1 MKEVLTKYFTEI
13 LIGIVFIYFS
23 FAYLPFAYAN
33 ITIVVLSVLFILVF
47 SYQRKKLIPVKV
59 FRNNYLLLI
68 IPFVLTLLAVVFS
81 EDMLQSLGYFWNK
94 FPILIVPFIILSVLG
109 DKKQLKTG
117 VGIFIVFSLI
127 GFVVTLYRLLQ
138 INPVFYQLS
147 SEFSQY
153 ATIIQHP
160 YFGIYQ
166 LVALV
171 FLIEFYRKSLNKY
184 LFWFL
189 VFIFS
194 LGVLI
199 STSRISYILYM
210 IILFLYILTLFSKRK
225 AITLLVIMLGTSIL
239 LIGTNKPIQKKFTR
253 SLVYKTSPRLILWK
267 NAYLVLKNSKTP
279 ILGVS
284 IDYYKDGT
292 KDPYWL
298 KGKLENSKNNSK
310 GLKGYNSHNQYI
322 EFILINGI
330 LGILYLLL
338 ILYTFYKAVKTK
350 DIFIL
355 SLILIVGV
363 FSFTESILS
372 RQYGVILYAVLMPI
386 IFRLVQLKNSKK
398 VGL

>member
-1 MKEVLTKYFTEI
+1 MKLIEKHVTEV

-23 FAYLPFAYAN
+23 FGYLPFAFAN
-33 ITIVVLSVLFILVF
+33 ITIVVLAVLFIGFFILNKRELIAF
-47 SYQRKKLIPVKV
+47 KK
-59 FRNNYLLLI
+59 FENNYLLIL
-68 IPFVLTLLAVVFS
+68 IPFFLTLIAVVLS
-81 EDMLQSLGYFWNK
+81 KDPIRSLDYFWNK
-94 FPILIVPFIILSVLG
+94 LPILIIPFIILSVLA

-117 VGIFIVFSLI
+117 IGVFIVFSFFAFIL
-127 GFVVTLYRLLQ
+127 TLYKLLHLGAG
-138 INPVFYQLS
+138 FHLS
-147 SEFSQY
+147 TDLSKQ

-171 FLIEFYRKSLNKY
+171 FLIEFYRKDLNTY
-184 LFWFL
+184 LFWTLLF
-189 VFIFS
+189 VFS
-194 LGVLI
+194 LGVLL
-199 STSRISYILYM
+199 STSRISYIIYV
-210 IILFLYILTLFSKRK
+210 IVVFLYVITLLSKRK
-225 AITLLVIMLGTSIL
+225 AMLVVLLL
-239 LIGTNKPIQKKFTR
+239 LTASVTVFTTNKSIQKKFTR

-298 KGKLENSKNNSK
+298 KGKIENLKENYR
-310 GLKGYNSHNQYI
+310 GLTGYNSHNQYI

-330 LGILYLLL
+330 LGILYLFL
-338 ILYTFYKAVKTK
+338 ILYTFYKAMKTK
-350 DIFIL
+350 DVFIL
-355 SLILIVGV
+355 SLALIVGI

-386 IFRLVQLKNSKK
+386 IFRLIQLKNLEK
-398 VGL
+398 VVH